1 MGQFVNCFIE
11 LQFGRPEL
19 VSERNCEFRFNWE
32 TSLAC
37 NKVTPCRTID
47 PITGFM

>member
-1 MGQFVNCFIE
+1 MLIHFQLGQ
-11 LQFGRPEL
+11 PEY
-19 VSERNCEFRFNWE
+19 VGERNCEENFIWE

-47 PITGFM
+47 PITGFV